1 MDGDKRGY
9 FAHNRKLIM
18 TDVALFSILAFGLFA
33 VATGLVVGIVY
44 LISEFIKAWAG
55 S

>member
-1 MDGDKRGY
+1 MDDDKRGN
-9 FAHNRKLIM
+9 FARNRKLNMI
-18 TDVALFSILAFGLFA
+18 DVALFSTLAFGLFA

-55 S
+55 L